1 MSQNK
6 QQKDILVVGELN
18 MDLILNNVASF
29 PELGKEKIAGD
40 MNLTLGSSSAIFAA
54 NAARLGLSV
63 GFCGMIGN
71 DDFGASVIN
80 DLRQY
85 GVDTSAVVKS
95 DQYKTGLTAI
105 IRQGDDRAM
114 VTYPGAMD
122 HFSMDDIAGHAFE
135 QARHLHISSIF
146 LQPGVKNDL
155 FSIIEKAKSNGMS
168 VSVDT
173 QWDPDENWDID
184 LEKLL
189 NTIDFFLP
197 NESEFLALTGAA
209 SVEEGLS
216 QIQQYVNHCIVVVKR
231 GTDGASFLEGQHTS
245 TVPAYQNPDPV
256 DAIGAGDSFNAGF
269 IYRFLCGDAIERC
282 VQFGNITGAVST
294 CRAGGTAAI
303 TSLEDVIT
311 IAKQNFNI
319 ADIDEFTAQI
329 RTAGTTK

>member
-1 MSQNK
+1 MSRDK

-80 DLRQY
+80 DLQQY
-85 GVDTSAVVKS
+85 RVDTSAVVTS
-95 DQYKTGLTAI
+95 DQHKTGLTAI
-105 IRQGDDRAM
+105 IRQGNDRAM
-114 VTYPGAMD
+114 ITYPGAMD
-122 HFSMDDIAGHAFE
+122 HFSMKDIPGHAFK

-155 FSIIEKAKSNGMS
+155 FKIIEKAKSHGMS
-168 VSVDT
+168 ISVDT
-173 QWDPDENWDID
+173 QWDPDENWDINFD
-184 LEKLL
+184 RLL
-189 NTIDFFLP
+189 STIDFFLP
-197 NESEFLALTGAA
+197 NESEFLALTNAP

-216 QIQQYVNHCIVVVKR
+216 EIRQHAHHCTIVVKK
-231 GTDGASFLEGQHTS
+231 GTDGATFLEDQHTS
-245 TVPAYQNPDPV
+245 TVPAYQNPDLV

-294 CRAGGTAAI
+294 CRAGGTTAI
-303 TSLEDVIT
+303 TSLEDVIS

-319 ADIDEFTAQI
+319 SDIDEFTEQVRA
-329 RTAGTTK
+329 AGTTE

>member
-1 MSQNK
+1 MPRDK

-80 DLRQY
+80 DLQQY
-85 GVDTSAVVKS
+85 GVDTSAVVTS
-95 DQYKTGLTAI
+95 GQHKTGLTVI
-105 IRQGDDRAM
+105 IRHSNDRAM
-114 VTYPGAMD
+114 VTYPGAME
-122 HFSMDDIAGHAFE
+122 HFSMKDIPGRAFK
-135 QARHLHISSIF
+135 QARHLHISSVF
-146 LQPGVKNDL
+146 LQPGVKKDL
-155 FSIIEKAKSNGMS
+155 FSIIEKAKSHGMS

-184 LEKLL
+184 FDRLL
-189 NTIDFFLP
+189 RSIDFFLP
-197 NESEFLALTGAA
+197 NESEFLALTGAP
-209 SVEEGLS
+209 SIEDGLS
-216 QIQQYVNHCIVVVKR
+216 EIRQHANQCTIVVKR
-231 GTDGASFLEGQHTS
+231 GTDGAAFLDGQRIS
-245 TVPAYQNPDPV
+245 TAPTYQNPDPV

-269 IYRFLCGDAIERC
+269 IYRFLRGDAIERC

-303 TSLEDVIT
+303 TSLKDVIL
-311 IAKQNFNI
+311 IAKQNLNI
-319 ADIDEFTAQI
+319 PDIAWIIHKEI
-329 RTAGTTK
+329 